1 MVNTAFITPSSCK
14 KQINKQN
21 SYFLLTFLQSGSVP
35 EQTETKRHFTNLHET
50 KLNNEIHQSFG
61 RPLLIL

>member
-1 MVNTAFITPSSCK
+1 MK
-14 KQINKQN
+14 
-21 SYFLLTFLQSGSVP
+21 
-35 EQTETKRHFTNLHET
+35 QTETKRHFTNLHET